1 MAEDDFL
8 TVPEVAERL
17 RVRTMT
23 IYRWIEAGK
32 LPALQVGK
40 HYRIRVSDLESL
52 LENARVQSAGA
63 DPWGPEPAVEPRHRT
78 PDPVEQR
85 RQAISMNETAAAK
98 WAEAMRAHILAPP
111 DAGFPSRLR
120 VLAEAARGRA
130 RAARVADAAGLAW
143 AAQPNAAQSQPPYE
157 LRPGTGRTG
166 PEDLWRHFD
175 TAVSA
180 YNEAIAGSSARAVAD
195 AAEALGE
202 AAERIARAHEK
213 AVGRDSGRAASAP

>member
-1 MAEDDFL
+1 MADDDFL

-23 IYRWIEAGK
+23 IYRWIDAGR

-40 HYRIRVSDLESL
+40 HYRIRASDLEDL
-52 LENARVQSAGA
+52 LDNARVQSARA
-63 DPWGPEPAVEPRHRT
+63 DPWGPDPAPQPRRGA

-85 RQAISMNETAAAK
+85 RQAISMNEAAAEQ

-111 DAGFPSRLR
+111 DPGFPLRLR
-120 VLAEAARGRA
+120 RLAEAARARA
-130 RAARVADAAGLAW
+130 RAARVADAAGLTW
-143 AAQPNAAQSQPPYE
+143 AAQPSAAQSQPPYE

-166 PEDLWRHFD
+166 PQEFWERFD
-175 TAVSA
+175 AAVVA
-180 YNEAIAGSSARAVAD
+180 YNEAIAGSSARAVGD

-202 AAERIARAHEK
+202 VAERIARAHED
-213 AVGRDSGRAASAP
+213 AAGSSRAAAGR